1 MNAVRVMIVEDS
13 PTVLA
18 ALARAIRADPRL
30 TVVAECQS
38 AEQALTKLDR
48 AAPDV
53 ISMDIHL
60 PGMSGLEATRR
71 IMERR
76 PTPIVIVSRSVNAD
90 DLHGT
95 MEALRAGAVS
105 AVEKPACCR
114 SADVDEAM
122 RRLCRELAVMSRVKV
137 VRQRFNRPPAKSVT
151 SALGSVSTARG
162 GHASKFHMPTQSR
175 GHSTPVDRPSIVGIV
190 ASTGGP
196 RALECVLDALG
207 TDFPLPIV
215 LVQHIT
221 PSFQKGFV
229 SWLAQ
234 VAPQRVQEAA
244 HGESPSPGC
253 VYVAPAAKH
262 LVLHGQRLALDAR
275 EPICGQCPSGTLLLQ
290 TLAESYGSR
299 AVGVVLTGMGNDG
312 AEGLLAIRSAGGY
325 TITEDE
331 STAVVNG
338 MPEAA
343 RTIGASCVSLPLESI
358 GAALRNLAPVA
369 EEIRA

>member
-18 ALARAIRADPRL
+18 ALARVIRADPRL
-30 TVVAECQS
+30 AVVAECQS
-38 AEQALTKLDR
+38 AEEALTKLDR

-90 DLHGT
+90 DLDGT

-105 AVEKPACCR
+105 AVEKPACCVG
-114 SADVDEAM
+114 ADANAAM
-122 RRLCRELAVMSRVKV
+122 NRLCRELAVMSRVKV
-137 VRQRFNRPPAKSVT
+137 VRQRFNRPPTKNIA
-151 SALGSVSTARG
+151 SAPGATATAQS
-162 GHASKFHMPTQSR
+162 GHASAFRMPAQSR
-175 GHSTPVDRPSIVGIV
+175 GHGTPAIVGIV

-196 RALECVLDALG
+196 RALECVLGALG
-207 TDFPLPIV
+207 ADFPLPIV

-229 SWLAQ
+229 SWLAK
-234 VAPQRVQEAA
+234 VVPQRVQEAT
-244 HGESPSPGC
+244 HGELPSHGC

-262 LVLHGQRLALDAR
+262 LVLHGERLALDTR
-275 EPICGQCPSGTLLLQ
+275 PPVCGQCPSGTLLLQ
-290 TLAESYGSR
+290 SLAASYGPS
-299 AVGVVLTGMGNDG
+299 AVGVVLTGMGDDG
-312 AEGLLAIRSAGGY
+312 AEGLLAIRRAGGY
-325 TITEDE
+325 TITEDG
-331 STAVVNG
+331 STAVVDG
-338 MPEAA
+338 MPQAA
-343 RTIGASCVSLPLESI
+343 RAIGASRASLPLETI
-358 GAALRNLAPVA
+358 GAALRNLAALA
-369 EEIRA
+369 EEVRA

>member
-1 MNAVRVMIVEDS
+1 MKAVRVMIVEDS

-30 TVVAECQS
+30 AVVSECRS
-38 AEQALTKLDR
+38 AEEALTKLDR

-60 PGMSGLEATRR
+60 PGISGLEATRR

-90 DLHGT
+90 DLDGT
-95 MEALRAGAVS
+95 MESLRAGAVS
-105 AVEKPACCR
+105 AVEKPTCGC
-114 SADVDEAM
+114 ADPDEAM
-122 RRLCRELAVMSRVKV
+122 RRLCRELAVMSHVKV
-137 VRQRFNRPPAKSVT
+137 VRQRFNRPPIKSVA
-151 SALGSVSTARG
+151 SAPGAMATAQS
-162 GHASKFHMPTQSR
+162 GHAAAFRMPTQSR
-175 GHSTPVDRPSIVGIV
+175 GHGTPAIVGMV

-196 RALECVLDALG
+196 RALECVLEAIG
-207 TDFPLPIV
+207 ADFPLPIV

-229 SWLAQ
+229 SWLAR
-234 VAPQRVQEAA
+234 VAPQRVQEAT
-244 HGESPSPGC
+244 HGESPLPGC

-275 EPICGQCPSGTLLLQ
+275 EPVCGQCPSGTLLLQ
-290 TLAESYGSR
+290 SLAESFGPC
-299 AVGVVLTGMGNDG
+299 AVGVVLTGMGDDG
-312 AEGLLAIRSAGGY
+312 AEGLLAIRRAGGY

-331 STAVVNG
+331 STTVVNG
-338 MPEAA
+338 MPQAA
-343 RTIGASCVSLPLESI
+343 RAIGASCVSLPLETI
-358 GAALRNLAPVA
+358 GAALRNLAALA
-369 EEIRA
+369 EEVRA